1 MWSGYTPSSR
11 QSNIVTSPIAGPS
24 ISPTSTYPPE
34 IYAPRLQN
42 RKSLSK
48 VVEMDDTPSS
58 STSASTTGAQL
69 VARDYA
75 LQSGSGNTVQKDEVE
90 SETEEDSF
98 KAMSPRRLDSPIE
111 EGFGGFIPPES
122 VHDKYLSKYIQPL
135 GPTEPRPAPLRS
147 TSTPGGSIP
156 ISHPMGSKASAIPLR
171 GLGFTEVKEKEK
183 GKEGHRPIFEIFNAE
198 LSEGS
203 EGMVKALKGHLE
215 SVLRVQKEI
224 GRMHLSLEGLGEGGE
239 KVRRESEGKEKEVD
253 PLMKREK
260 EVDELMNQVSHSES
274 MAGTGKETDG

>member
-1 MWSGYTPSSR
+1 
-11 QSNIVTSPIAGPS
+11 
-24 ISPTSTYPPE
+24 
-34 IYAPRLQN
+34 
-42 RKSLSK
+42 
-48 VVEMDDTPSS
+48 MDDTPSS

-75 LQSGSGNTVQKDEVE
+75 LQSGNTQKDEVE

-98 KAMSPRRLDSPIE
+98 KPMSPRRLDSPIE
-111 EGFGGFIPPES
+111 EGVGGFIPPES
-122 VHDKYLSKYIQPL
+122 IHDKYLSKYIQPL
-135 GPTEPRPAPLRS
+135 GPTESRPAPLRS
-147 TSTPGGSIP
+147 TSTPGGSLP
-156 ISHPMGSKASAIPLR
+156 ISHPMGSKASAVPLR

-183 GKEGHRPIFEIFNAE
+183 GQEGHRPIFEIFNAE

-215 SVLRVQKEI
+215 SVLRVQKDI

-260 EVDELMNQVSHSES
+260 EVGELMNQVSHSER
-274 MAGTGKETDG
+274 MVVWETNRAVERIIDKSSNVS

>member
-1 MWSGYTPSSR
+1 MQR
-11 QSNIVTSPIAGPS
+11 
-24 ISPTSTYPPE
+24 
-34 IYAPRLQN
+34 
-42 RKSLSK
+42 
-48 VVEMDDTPSS
+48 
-58 STSASTTGAQL
+58 
-69 VARDYA
+69 
-75 LQSGSGNTVQKDEVE
+75 DEVE

-98 KAMSPRRLDSPIE
+98 QAMSPRRLDSPIE
-111 EGFGGFIPPES
+111 EDVGGFIPPES
-122 VHDKYLSKYIQPL
+122 IHDKYLSKYIQPL
-135 GPTEPRPAPLRS
+135 GPTETRPAPLRS
-147 TSTPGGSIP
+147 TSTPAVGIP

-224 GRMHLSLEGLGEGGE
+224 GKMHLALEGLGDGSE
-239 KVRRESEGKEKEVD
+239 KVRRESGSAEGKNDED

-260 EVDELMNQVSHSES
+260 EVDELMGQVCFPS
-274 MAGTGKETDG
+274 M

>member
-1 MWSGYTPSSR
+1 MRSGYTPSSR
-11 QSNIVTSPIAGPS
+11 QSTLVTSPIAGPS

-34 IYAPRLQN
+34 IYAPRRQN
-42 RKSLSK
+42 RKSSSK

-111 EGFGGFIPPES
+111 EHVGEFIPPES

-171 GLGFTEVKEKEK
+171 GLGFTEAKEKDK
-183 GKEGHRPIFEIFNAE
+183 SKEGHRPIFEIFNAE

-203 EGMVKALKGHLE
+203 EGMVRALKGHLE
-215 SVLRVQKEI
+215 SVLRVQKDI

-239 KVRRESEGKEKEVD
+239 KIRRESEGKEKEVD

-260 EVDELMNQVSHSES
+260 EVDELMNQVSYQP
-274 MAGTGKETDG
+274 KEGVGLMGS

>member
-1 MWSGYTPSSR
+1 MLSGYTPSSR
-11 QSNIVTSPIAGPS
+11 QSTLVTSPIAGSS

-34 IYAPRLQN
+34 IYAPRRQN

-75 LQSGSGNTVQKDEVE
+75 LQSGSGNTQKEEVE

-111 EGFGGFIPPES
+111 EHVGEFIPPES

-171 GLGFTEVKEKEK
+171 GLGFTDVKEKEK

-224 GRMHLSLEGLGEGGE
+224 GRMHLSLEGLGEGVE

-260 EVDELMNQVSHSES
+260 EVDELMNQVSCSCEYWR
-274 MAGTGKETDG
+274 G

>member
-11 QSNIVTSPIAGPS
+11 QSTLISSPIAGPS
-24 ISPTSTYPPE
+24 LSPTSTYPPE
-34 IYAPRLQN
+34 IYAPRQQN

-48 VVEMDDTPSS
+48 VIEMDDTPSS

-75 LQSGSGNTVQKDEVE
+75 LQSGNKQKDEVE

-98 KAMSPRRLDSPIE
+98 TPISPRRPLDSPIE
-111 EGFGGFIPPES
+111 EGVEGFIPPES
-122 VHDKYLSKYIQPL
+122 IHDKYLSKYIQPL
-135 GPTEPRPAPLRS
+135 GPTEPRPVPLRS
-147 TSTPGGSIP
+147 TSTPAVGIP

-215 SVLRVQKEI
+215 SVLQVQKGI
-224 GRMHLSLEGLGEGGE
+224 GRMHLSLEGLDGE
-239 KVRRESEGKEKEVD
+239 KVRRESGGKEKEVD

-260 EVDELMNQVSHSES
+260 EVDELMGQVSHFMRRWWER
-274 MAGTGKETDG
+274 G

>member
-1 MWSGYTPSSR
+1 MRSGYTPASR
-11 QSNIVTSPIAGPS
+11 QSTLVTSPIAGPS

-34 IYAPRLQN
+34 IYAPRRQN

-75 LQSGSGNTVQKDEVE
+75 LQSGSGNNVQKDEVE

-111 EGFGGFIPPES
+111 EGVGGFIPPES
-122 VHDKYLSKYIQPL
+122 IHDKYLSKYIQPL
-135 GPTEPRPAPLRS
+135 GPTERPAPLRS

-171 GLGFTEVKEKEK
+171 GLGFTDIKEKEK

-215 SVLRVQKEI
+215 SVLRVQKDI

-239 KVRRESEGKEKEVD
+239 KVMRESEGKEVD

-260 EVDELMNQVSHSES
+260 EVDELMSQVSHLKS
-274 MAGTGKETDG
+274 MAGWETDG